1 MTNLGP
7 EEIRRR
13 VFIRIVRRHM
23 DESVDVVLRDSLRNS
38 LRAVDMD
45 ILVREIP
52 ANVQTLFP
60 PYT

>member
-1 MTNLGP
+1 
-7 EEIRRR
+7 
-13 VFIRIVRRHM
+13 M